1 MGCKRFYYNTNYFC
15 YVLNM
20 KIETKKEYLEIIRRI
35 FDDIK
40 TTDILQRLEN
50 IGAILTFEF
59 YAESDGEVE
68 DIPIEVSTPLAYI
81 YNSELLTNET
91 KLFQIQSL
99 SKNIYIN
106 EVYTNVFKGI
116 AESLNQYRLSGIFDE
131 IQKFMAWD
139 IITYDLP
146 YNEQYILFLKELNIY
161 INRVKILT
169 FKESDNPRNY
179 YEDDIIFNQNR
190 VFADIDMLL
199 NKPILP
205 FNKNLTNKVWFMS
218 LCDESK
224 QLIIAGE
231 NLISQFEKDLKDNNN
246 INYDL
251 SCFLLPFVKAI
262 ESEIPHFME
271 KHCEKIIDL
280 ASRVFQLSK
289 KISFTGKY
297 KSLPS
302 FAESILKNRDNI
314 KNINSITSLY
324 KIIHY
329 FGFTEN
335 MGILENAK
343 SIFNE
348 NIVTYL
354 RNDDR
359 IVKELENLGK
369 DRNNFIHA
377 NLISQFNVF
386 EFHYLRLNLTLEFL
400 AKLNEAEKQNN

>member
-1 MGCKRFYYNTNYFC
+1 
-15 YVLNM
+15 M